1 MRHQAQNGFFGI
13 SAEITQPKK
22 GYLVYVPHRWKII
35 YLYVDGVYES
45 FSSVL
50 AYMSQ
55 PYAKAMDMRP
65 AVSYILF
72 AASSREQTGNIFT
85 SENFEELN
93 LISETCNDMEIGNE
107 YDDN

>member
-1 MRHQAQNGFFGI
+1 M
-13 SAEITQPKK
+13 
-22 GYLVYVPHRWKII
+22 
-35 YLYVDGVYES
+35 YVDGVYES